1 MVLGDFTFS
10 TRADNLHGRERTSQ
24 GRHAPQELSG
34 ADPPVQTLGRK
45 AQTVTLQILIL
56 PEYQGGLGQ
65 IEALHAAA
73 GDGVERALCTGY
85 GAYLGDFLIEKVR
98 EKDSYIVVAGA
109 PRKIE
114 ATLDLIRQAEGAGG
128 FFGLF

>member
-1 MVLGDFTFS
+1 MVLGEFMFS
-10 TRADNLHGRERTSQ
+10 TGADNLHGRERVSQ
-24 GRHAPQELSG
+24 GRHAPQELIG

-45 AQTVTLQILIL
+45 AQTVSLQILIL

-73 GDGVERALCTGY
+73 GDGVERALCSGY
-85 GAYLGDFLIEKVR
+85 GAYFGDFLVDKVR
-98 EKDSYIVVAGA
+98 QKDSYIVAAGL

-114 ATLDLIRQAEGAGG
+114 ATLDLIRQADGAGG